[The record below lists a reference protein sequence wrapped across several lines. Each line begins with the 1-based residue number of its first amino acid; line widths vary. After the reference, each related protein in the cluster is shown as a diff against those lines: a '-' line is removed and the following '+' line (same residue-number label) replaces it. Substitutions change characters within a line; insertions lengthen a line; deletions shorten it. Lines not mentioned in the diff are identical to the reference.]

1 MTSLNYHFIINPL
14 NNKEVLINTKE
25 GKKIIQQYIHYL
37 KGGSKWR
44 FSKERDG
51 PLLKELQIQLAL
63 ERSMDIPSSHR
74 EVAQER
80 AMNSV
85 STTVQPA
92 LPLADAVATPAW
104 REWGTPS
111 PDGFYDSVST
121 TVQPAN
127 LQRWQRPLLANER
140 AMDSVSTNAHPT
152 QIQPSAQERP
162 IQVKRSGTLSTNS
175 SISRLDILDDKIT
188 TLSDIVEN
196 LQLTLMDAQIPHQ
209 KRGSFC
215 SIS

>member
-1 MTSLNYHFIINPL
+1 
-14 NNKEVLINTKE
+14 
-25 GKKIIQQYIHYL
+25 
-37 KGGSKWR
+37 
-44 FSKERDG
+44 
-51 PLLKELQIQLAL
+51 
-63 ERSMDIPSSHR
+63 MDIPSSHR

-111 PDGFYDSVST
+111 PDGFDDSVST

-127 LQRWQRPLLANER
+127 LQKWQQPLLAKERGMNSVSTNSHPTQIQPSAKER
-140 AMDSVSTNAHPT
+140 AMNSVSTSVKPAKIQPAAQERAMNSVSTNAHPT

-175 SISRLDILDDKIT
+175 NISRLDILDDKIT